1 MRKNCRSNAEFTV
14 FPVHVVYHLLYSGE
28 RRLMGKAM
36 RNPVSLIIVL
46 MLSLAFLSAC
56 GQKGPLFLPGNP
68 SSLQSIPTAE
78 ELQQKAEDED
88 DEDDDDDENEQVQ

>member
-1 MRKNCRSNAEFTV
+1 
-14 FPVHVVYHLLYSGE
+14 
-28 RRLMGKAM
+28 M
-36 RNPVSLIIVL
+36 RNPVSSIIVL

-78 ELQQKAEDED
+78 ELQQQADEED
-88 DEDDDDDENEQVQ
+88 DEDEDDENEQVQ

>member
-1 MRKNCRSNAEFTV
+1 
-14 FPVHVVYHLLYSGE
+14 
-28 RRLMGKAM
+28 M
-36 RNPVSLIIVL
+36 RNPVSSIIVL

-78 ELQQKAEDED
+78 ELQQQAEDED
-88 DEDDDDDENEQVQ
+88 EDEDENEQVQ

>member
-1 MRKNCRSNAEFTV
+1 
-14 FPVHVVYHLLYSGE
+14 
-28 RRLMGKAM
+28 MGKAM
-36 RNPVSLIIVL
+36 RNPVSSIIVL

-78 ELQQKAEDED
+78 ELQQQADEED
-88 DEDDDDDENEQVQ
+88 DEDEDDENEQVQ